1 MREAF
6 VDQEVKG
13 EQLQK
18 LLRKKYEL
26 IQKHL
31 QALVGERELL
41 NCFIKLNNLSKVI
54 CLCDLIS
61 KSLNGSLILVFM

>member
-31 QALVGERELL
+31 QALVGERELF
-41 NCFIKLNNLSKVI
+41 N
-54 CLCDLIS
+54 
-61 KSLNGSLILVFM
+61 FMKQFKQSHLFMRPDFEELERAGV